1 MEFEDAKTALSDSYI
16 STERIREQ
24 VRADI
29 AYSDLSD
36 AGIVAATRLFD
47 KAQHMAKVLNRV
59 WTDLSDK
66 LVDTLNENDFEIL
79 HIQEGRNL
87 AEYKNEDP
95 ICIRIICRRRWIHSS
110 VQP

>member
-1 MEFEDAKTALSDSYI
+1 MLYGPVTKIASGEARLCLARYLDVLITHHIATRDQSPISKMEFEDAKTALSDSYI

-59 WTDLSDK
+59 
-66 LVDTLNENDFEIL
+66 
-79 HIQEGRNL
+79 
-87 AEYKNEDP
+87 
-95 ICIRIICRRRWIHSS
+95 
-110 VQP
+110 